1 MDTKDSI
8 NENNGNIID
17 NDKQIYLKIN
27 VEVFMEL
34 YDFLRF
40 NPNLN
45 FNKDSKSIVFNTI
58 KNNFKIGKEDYI
70 FLRKEKNFIT
80 GIMTNNGMKKEILKN
95 NTFKREVL
103 VEKFKNRY
111 MSI

>member
-1 MDTKDSI
+1 MNTQDFI
-8 NENNGNIID
+8 NENNGNIINND
-17 NDKQIYLKIN
+17 NQIYLKMN

-40 NPNLN
+40 NPTQN
-45 FNKDSKSIVFNTI
+45 FNKDSKSIVFNAI
-58 KNNFKIGKEDYI
+58 KNSLRVEKKDYI

-80 GIMTNNGMKKEILKN
+80 GIMTEGGMEKEILRN
-95 NTFKREVL
+95 NTFNREVF